1 MATQVAIPVFTM
13 PGINCNTRSKDPRS
27 KHKFCRLRCGCQRES
42 QLHLVVECHKLKF
55 YRRFVTKFLN
65 ALGTKTNE
73 IDHNLT
79 WLFSLNNE
87 MKPLNM
93 PSNALLRI
101 ALRTIYAHL
110 TKLEV
115 DKTPLNKKRIKRDI
129 AHKFM
134 SRILAYQ
141 QYRRNYFYDKVN
153 STIPVHRS
161 NREVRQLS
169 GLGELSYHTGRL
181 KLNKPI
187 RKLLKKAGVWVD
199 FNKASKPKV

>member
-1 MATQVAIPVFTM
+1 
-13 PGINCNTRSKDPRS
+13 
-27 KHKFCRLRCGCQRES
+27 
-42 QLHLVVECHKLKF
+42 
-55 YRRFVTKFLN
+55 
-65 ALGTKTNE
+65 
-73 IDHNLT
+73 
-79 WLFSLNNE
+79 
-87 MKPLNM
+87 M
-93 PSNALLRI
+93 PSTALLRI
-101 ALRTIYAHL
+101 ALRTLYAHL
-110 TKLEV
+110 TKLEI
-115 DKTPLNKKRIKRDI
+115 DKTPLNKKQVKRDI

-161 NREVRQLS
+161 SREVRQLS

-199 FNKASKPKV
+199 FNKPRKRQAWDYS